1 MKESSENQPPLRQ
14 QARRMQEKD
23 RKDEKSVS
31 DNLPESWSQLWSDFA
46 SVLIRFSGQWYLI
59 LVIKFP
65 SINGTI

>member
-1 MKESSENQPPLRQ
+1 
-14 QARRMQEKD
+14 MQEKD

-31 DNLPESWSQLWSDFA
+31 DNLPDSWSQLWSAFA

>member
-1 MKESSENQPPLRQ
+1 MKESSENQPPLHFDSKQEGCKKKTER
-14 QARRMQEKD
+14 ARN
-23 RKDEKSVS
+23 